1 MKDENQVFVSY
12 GHVEEEMCKDI
23 CAYLSGNG
31 FKPWVDT
38 SKLQHGMLWRDEIR
52 KGIEDSGQ
60 VVALLSAY
68 STRDR
73 GVCLDEI
80 SIAVGV
86 TGGNIHTILLQEENI
101 INVPPTIGFEQ
112 WFDMSDWK
120 KKKAEGDQ
128 AYNEWFKAKM
138 DDVIRRL
145 RDPEHVEK
153 YGQITELRKKLNVQ
167 YAVGRQQKLLN
178 EHYTGRKWLGKK
190 IDAWLED
197 PNAPRRCL
205 VTGAPGVGKSAFAVH
220 YAHYNPKTA
229 AALFFS
235 ADMPNYNDPCVVI
248 QTLAYLLA
256 CRLSAYRRSLL
267 WELDR
272 EDRAALAKLTE
283 SELFDKLITKP
294 LNQSISGNHPPMC
307 IILDGLE
314 ECGDPQKNTLA
325 KTIAR
330 YADSLPWW
338 LHILI
343 VARDVPA
350 VKNYTKNALRI
361 EMRGEDKNN
370 LEDIRAYY
378 REALEE
384 KFGSDPAWPETLE
397 QITARSEGIFLYAKM
412 LTSLLLDKGTLDVGG
427 DYPEGLSEVFTLWF
441 DWFFP
446 DGEDYA
452 RRWRL
457 PIGCVLGSPEP
468 IPAQTLRRVFD
479 WSENELADF
488 EARLSIL
495 LRKGKNVF
503 GDETLVFD
511 HDFVKEWLSSG
522 AGENFYFSS
531 PEDGRK
537 KMANALYAVF
547 EEDAEE
553 LTYWEA
559 VNLLDLPLTKKQRG
573 KAVESLELD
582 ARVISA
588 GECCMACSEYRYGE
602 KIYEKGL
609 STAKERCKSCESKET
624 KLSLAYYLETISD
637 IYLNKGK
644 ITQAKK
650 LGEKALAIVEKITVE
665 EESDENLKNLSN
677 LYSQMGDILKEQ
689 GKLNDALN
697 RYQKALA
704 IDKEQEKKNSTLQTM
719 EAMARDYRNVGSIF
733 EEYGNNQQAWELYCH
748 SLEIYRKL
756 VDKSKRFQSYEE
768 VAKCYSCTARVLN
781 AQNKDEAALVLHEIG
796 MRIQE
801 KVAQE
806 LSTPEAWET
815 LIVSY
820 GFIIS
825 TLNNIG
831 RYDKSLEL
839 AYKALAICKEQI
851 KECDTP
857 KLRMDEASCYQNIG
871 DAKRLQGNLNE
882 ALEMYQNALE
892 INKKIA
898 MENETWHLQE
908 MMWLNHMSLGMIFEE
923 NCKIDSA
930 IEQYK
935 EAFSN
940 SEEMLIQIDTPMS
953 RKYYTLAMS
962 AIAECSEKK
971 ADIDGFVEIMKK
983 TIDVAER
990 MAREKGQ
997 KDEQKKIKEIRCR
1010 FEKYENIIKNQK
1022 DKQSVI
1028 DMINKFANSINTDFM

>member
-23 CAYLSGNG
+23 CAYLSENG

-178 EHYTGRKWLGKK
+178 EHYTGRKWLGEK

-256 CRLSAYRRSLL
+256 CRLSAYRKSLL

-283 SELFDKLITKP
+283 KELFDKLITKP
-294 LNQSISGNHPPMC
+294 LSQAINGNHPAMC

-325 KTIAR
+325 KTIAK

-338 LHILI
+338 LHVLI

-361 EMRGEDKNN
+361 ELCGEDKNN

-378 REALEE
+378 TEALEE
-384 KFGSDPAWPETLE
+384 KFGNDPAWPETLE
-397 QITARSEGIFLYAKM
+397 QITARSQGIFLYAKM

-511 HDFVKEWLSSG
+511 HDFVKEWLISG

-559 VNLLDLPLTKKQRG
+559 VNLLDLPLTKKQQKKMGEEVDYLLQIEKAANYCDSWG
-573 KAVESLELD
+573 KETAAKE
-582 ARVISA
+582 
-588 GECCMACSEYRYGE
+588 
-602 KIYEKGL
+602 IYEKGIETAQSSHKNKNWEKSFFIHL
-609 STAKERCKSCESKET
+609 IDLNVRMGYSTKINTMLKNSISCDEGE
-624 KLSLAYYLETISD
+624 IVP
-637 IYLNKGK
+637 
-644 ITQAKK
+644 
-650 LGEKALAIVEKITVE
+650 GEKASVYNIIMLTRKYLLEGDICKSNGDYEDAFNWYGKGLVNMQDALRVIDSDFAYGHYCLCMERLGSIQEVYEQYEEAARTYITAAMVRLDLWKRDKCSDNTSNLVVGVLGAIRNLSMCQDGDFTQDYIEIFNGIVFQAEKSIKDRGTPQDKRCLASCLNNQAKIFQKEGDYEKAEAALEKSLFLQKKIVENSCLLEDK
-665 EESDENLKNLSN
+665 
-677 LYSQMGDILKEQ
+677 G
-689 GKLNDALN
+689 
-697 RYQKALA
+697 RYVV
-704 IDKEQEKKNSTLQTM
+704 TLI
-719 EAMARDYRNVGSIF
+719 YLG
-733 EEYGNNQQAWELYCH
+733 
-748 SLEIYRKL
+748 EIYRKRGKEQEEIICIEEAL
-756 VDKSKRFQSYEE
+756 PIYEDIIQKSENSMGNILFEEFLKSISENEEYYNDNSYLEILRKVVEATVKIEKEHGYEE
-768 VAKCYSCTARVLN
+768 YKKYISAMGKRIDKMTM
-781 AQNKDEAALVLHEIG
+781 EI
-796 MRIQE
+796 
-801 KVAQE
+801 
-806 LSTPEAWET
+806 
-815 LIVSY
+815 
-820 GFIIS
+820 
-825 TLNNIG
+825 
-831 RYDKSLEL
+831 
-839 AYKALAICKEQI
+839 
-851 KECDTP
+851 
-857 KLRMDEASCYQNIG
+857 
-871 DAKRLQGNLNE
+871 
-882 ALEMYQNALE
+882 E
-892 INKKIA
+892 I
-898 MENETWHLQE
+898 
-908 MMWLNHMSLGMIFEE
+908 
-923 NCKIDSA
+923 
-930 IEQYK
+930 
-935 EAFSN
+935 
-940 SEEMLIQIDTPMS
+940 
-953 RKYYTLAMS
+953 
-962 AIAECSEKK
+962 
-971 ADIDGFVEIMKK
+971 
-983 TIDVAER
+983 
-990 MAREKGQ
+990 
-997 KDEQKKIKEIRCR
+997 
-1010 FEKYENIIKNQK
+1010 
-1022 DKQSVI
+1022 
-1028 DMINKFANSINTDFM
+1028 

>member
-23 CAYLSGNG
+23 CAYLSENG

-178 EHYTGRKWLGKK
+178 EHYTGRKWLGEK

-235 ADMPNYNDPCVVI
+235 ADMPNYNDPCIVI

-256 CRLSAYRRSLL
+256 CRLSAYRKSLL

-283 SELFDKLITKP
+283 KELFDKLITKP
-294 LNQSISGNHPPMC
+294 LSQAINGNHPAMC

-325 KTIAR
+325 KTIAK

-361 EMRGEDKNN
+361 ELCGEDKNN
-370 LEDIRAYY
+370 LDDVREYY
-378 REALEE
+378 REALED
-384 KFGSDPAWPETLE
+384 KFGNDPAWPETLE
-397 QITARSEGIFLYAKM
+397 QITARSQGIFLYAKM

-511 HDFVKEWLSSG
+511 HDFVKEWLTSG

-537 KMANALYAVF
+537 KMADVLYAVF
-547 EEDAEE
+547 EEDEKRQQEFHDRHIGGFAPAIDTTFWEIVQLPELIKDSERRKSIQTSIWFRHVMVIVANHCGEYGRKELGSKYFTRMLDLSREAFLNSKTYDSVENLVSILFNCGEYEKNHGEYQQAKKYLEESIALAMGSKEWMKKQRINLVVTYNALGDVYYGNEEFKQARTTWKKALKIIEKMPQSSAGELRVAATLYERLGNLQRKQTESKIVILYKIKQAEKFYEKAIEIYKNLEQRIEAPQVRAGFQIYRGLFVNYKNLGELYEENENATDAVQAYQNSLDAAKKAYEDCYSLNGRPESCEDLRMAYKKLAMIKHAEGKFAEAIGMYKECVKLEKWLIENVGTKKEQRNYFVTLLNLGTAYRVVEKTKDAQNVLEQCISMVGKVDVPLDVLATFYANLALVRNKDDNFAEAIEACEKGIPLAEE
-553 LTYWEA
+553 LFKQKNAKAEDMLK
-559 VNLLDLPLTKKQRG
+559 LLLHIKNRSSK
-573 KAVESLELD
+573 
-582 ARVISA
+582 
-588 GECCMACSEYRYGE
+588 
-602 KIYEKGL
+602 
-609 STAKERCKSCESKET
+609 KER
-624 KLSLAYYLETISD
+624 
-637 IYLNKGK
+637 
-644 ITQAKK
+644 
-650 LGEKALAIVEKITVE
+650 VE
-665 EESDENLKNLSN
+665 
-677 LYSQMGDILKEQ
+677 
-689 GKLNDALN
+689 
-697 RYQKALA
+697 
-704 IDKEQEKKNSTLQTM
+704 
-719 EAMARDYRNVGSIF
+719 
-733 EEYGNNQQAWELYCH
+733 
-748 SLEIYRKL
+748 
-756 VDKSKRFQSYEE
+756 
-768 VAKCYSCTARVLN
+768 
-781 AQNKDEAALVLHEIG
+781 
-796 MRIQE
+796 
-801 KVAQE
+801 
-806 LSTPEAWET
+806 
-815 LIVSY
+815 
-820 GFIIS
+820 
-825 TLNNIG
+825 
-831 RYDKSLEL
+831 
-839 AYKALAICKEQI
+839 
-851 KECDTP
+851 
-857 KLRMDEASCYQNIG
+857 
-871 DAKRLQGNLNE
+871 
-882 ALEMYQNALE
+882 
-892 INKKIA
+892 
-898 MENETWHLQE
+898 
-908 MMWLNHMSLGMIFEE
+908 
-923 NCKIDSA
+923 
-930 IEQYK
+930 
-935 EAFSN
+935 
-940 SEEMLIQIDTPMS
+940 
-953 RKYYTLAMS
+953 
-962 AIAECSEKK
+962 
-971 ADIDGFVEIMKK
+971 
-983 TIDVAER
+983 
-990 MAREKGQ
+990 
-997 KDEQKKIKEIRCR
+997 
-1010 FEKYENIIKNQK
+1010 
-1022 DKQSVI
+1022 
-1028 DMINKFANSINTDFM
+1028 

>member
-1 MKDENQVFVSY
+1 MKDQNRVFVSY
-12 GHVEEEMCKDI
+12 GHVEEEICKKI
-23 CAYLSGNG
+23 CAYLENEG

-178 EHYTGRKWLGKK
+178 EHYTGRKWLGEK

-256 CRLSAYRRSLL
+256 CRLSAYRKSLL
-267 WELDR
+267 WELNQ
-272 EDRAALAKLTE
+272 EDRTTLAKLTE
-283 SELFDKLITKP
+283 RELFDKLITRP
-294 LNQSISGNHPPMC
+294 LSQAINGNHPAMC

-384 KFGSDPAWPETLE
+384 KFGNDPAWQETLE
-397 QITARSEGIFLYAKM
+397 QITVRSQGIFLYAKM
-412 LTSLLLDKGTLDVGG
+412 LTNLLLDKGTLDVGG

-495 LRKGKNVF
+495 LRKDKNVF

-573 KAVESLELD
+573 KAVESLEL
-582 ARVISA
+582 AIRVISA
-588 GECCMACSEYRYGE
+588 GKYCEKFRKYQCGE
-602 KIYEKGL
+602 KIYENGL
-609 STAKERCKSCESKET
+609 RTAKARCKSCESEENGIVVLFF
-624 KLSLAYYLETISD
+624 LSGLSSVL
-637 IYLNKGK
+637 LNKGK
-644 ITQAKK
+644 IAKTKQVSKEALTLAKK
-650 LGEKALAIVEKITVE
+650 IAEKNA
-665 EESDENLKNLSN
+665 SDVNLRNISAMA
-677 LYSQMGDILKEQ
+677 SQQGDILKED
-689 GKLNDALN
+689 GKLGDALKL
-697 RYQKALA
+697 YKEALD
-704 IDKEQEKKNSTLQTM
+704 IDKKLEQKLSTPQMRDNL
-719 EAMARDYRNVGSIF
+719 ARDYRNIGNILEERGSDDEAWEYYNQSLSIYLKLAVKFNTPQLQGELAKAYHYVGSILNAKKKNDTALIF
-733 EEYGNNQQAWELYCH
+733 HKSGM
-748 SLEIYRKL
+748 KL
-756 VDKSKRFQSYEE
+756 QEE
-768 VAKCYSCTARVLN
+768 VTEKLKTPDEWENLLTSYGLMSATLNSIGKTDESIELQNKSIEILRRQIEAYSTPKIQMALAACYQTMGTSLLLEKKLDEALKMYETARTINEKAAEEINTVHLQEVLCN
-781 AQNKDEAALVLHEIG
+781 NYTYIGSILQKKHRLDDALKMYKKALSISEEMV
-796 MRIQE
+796 MR
-801 KVAQE
+801 
-806 LSTPEAWET
+806 LSTPSANENYFIIVS
-815 LIVSY
+815 LIV
-820 GFIIS
+820 
-825 TLNNIG
+825 
-831 RYDKSLEL
+831 
-839 AYKALAICKEQI
+839 KALKEKGNTWEAINV
-851 KECDTP
+851 
-857 KLRMDEASCYQNIG
+857 L
-871 DAKRLQGNLNE
+871 KRLTELGEKE
-882 ALEMYQNALE
+882 ALKSGSKEDRKIMKEARSEFEKWERILKEN
-892 INKKIA
+892 NKK
-898 MENETWHLQE
+898 
-908 MMWLNHMSLGMIFEE
+908 
-923 NCKIDSA
+923 
-930 IEQYK
+930 
-935 EAFSN
+935 
-940 SEEMLIQIDTPMS
+940 
-953 RKYYTLAMS
+953 R
-962 AIAECSEKK
+962 
-971 ADIDGFVEIMKK
+971 
-983 TIDVAER
+983 
-990 MAREKGQ
+990 
-997 KDEQKKIKEIRCR
+997 
-1010 FEKYENIIKNQK
+1010 
-1022 DKQSVI
+1022 
-1028 DMINKFANSINTDFM
+1028 

>member
-178 EHYTGRKWLGKK
+178 EHYTGRKWLGEK

-256 CRLSAYRRSLL
+256 CRLSAYRKSLL
-267 WELDR
+267 WELNQ
-272 EDRAALAKLTE
+272 EDRTTLAKLTE
-283 SELFDKLITKP
+283 KELFDKLITRP
-294 LNQSISGNHPPMC
+294 LSQAINGNHPAMC

-361 EMRGEDKNN
+361 EMRGEDQDN

-384 KFGSDPAWPETLE
+384 KFGNDPAWQETLE
-397 QITARSEGIFLYAKM
+397 QITARSQGIFLYAKM

-457 PIGCVLGSPEP
+457 PIGCVLGSPDP

-537 KMANALYAVF
+537 KMAHALYAVF

-573 KAVESLELD
+573 KAVESLEL
-582 ARVISA
+582 SETNSNA
-588 GECCMACSEYRYGE
+588 GNYCLTW
-602 KIYEKGL
+602 GL
-609 STAKERCKSCESKET
+609 VNIADGIIRS
-624 KLSLAYYLETISD
+624 
-637 IYLNKGK
+637 
-644 ITQAKK
+644 
-650 LGEKALAIVEKITVE
+650 
-665 EESDENLKNLSN
+665 
-677 LYSQMGDILKEQ
+677 
-689 GKLNDALN
+689 
-697 RYQKALA
+697 
-704 IDKEQEKKNSTLQTM
+704 
-719 EAMARDYRNVGSIF
+719 
-733 EEYGNNQQAWELYCH
+733 
-748 SLEIYRKL
+748 
-756 VDKSKRFQSYEE
+756 
-768 VAKCYSCTARVLN
+768 
-781 AQNKDEAALVLHEIG
+781 
-796 MRIQE
+796 
-801 KVAQE
+801 
-806 LSTPEAWET
+806 
-815 LIVSY
+815 
-820 GFIIS
+820 FI
-825 TLNNIG
+825 
-831 RYDKSLEL
+831 
-839 AYKALAICKEQI
+839 
-851 KECDTP
+851 
-857 KLRMDEASCYQNIG
+857 
-871 DAKRLQGNLNE
+871 
-882 ALEMYQNALE
+882 
-892 INKKIA
+892 
-898 MENETWHLQE
+898 
-908 MMWLNHMSLGMIFEE
+908 
-923 NCKIDSA
+923 
-930 IEQYK
+930 
-935 EAFSN
+935 
-940 SEEMLIQIDTPMS
+940 
-953 RKYYTLAMS
+953 
-962 AIAECSEKK
+962 
-971 ADIDGFVEIMKK
+971 
-983 TIDVAER
+983 
-990 MAREKGQ
+990 
-997 KDEQKKIKEIRCR
+997 
-1010 FEKYENIIKNQK
+1010 
-1022 DKQSVI
+1022 
-1028 DMINKFANSINTDFM
+1028 

>member
-178 EHYTGRKWLGKK
+178 EHYTGRKWLGEK

-197 PNAPRRCL
+197 QNAPRRCL

-256 CRLSAYRRSLL
+256 CRLSAYRKSLL
-267 WELDR
+267 WELNQ
-272 EDRAALAKLTE
+272 EDRTTLAKLTE
-283 SELFDKLITKP
+283 RELFDKLITRP
-294 LNQSISGNHPPMC
+294 LSQAINGDHPAMC

-384 KFGSDPAWPETLE
+384 KFGNDPAWQETLE
-397 QITARSEGIFLYAKM
+397 QITARSQGIFLYAKM

-457 PIGCVLGSPEP
+457 PIGCVLGSPDP

-537 KMANALYAVF
+537 KMAHALYAVF
-547 EEDAEE
+547 EEDEKRQQEFHDRYVGGFAPAIDTTFWEAAQLPELIKDTERRKNIQTSIWFRDVMVAVAKSCGQYGRKELGSEYFTRILDLSREAFLNRKSYDSVRDLIHILSEYGEYEKNHSEYQQAKKYLDESIVLATSSKEWMKKQRINLVVIYNALGDVYYGNGKFKLAGTTWKKALKTIEKMPKRGASELRVAATLYKRLGNLQTKQAESKITILYKIKQAKKFYEKAIEIYKNLEQRIEAPEARAGFQIYRGLFINYRNLGELYEKNGNITDATQAYQNSLDAAQKAYENPYSVNGRPESCGDLRMAYEKLAMIKHTEGKFADAIELYRECVKLEKWLMENAEKKEQRNYFVTLLNLGTAYRVIEKTKDAQNVLEQCISMVGKVDVPLDVLANFYGNLALVRNKNGNFSEAIEACEKGMPLAEE
-553 LTYWEA
+553 LFRQENTRAEDMLKI
-559 VNLLDLPLTKKQRG
+559 LLYVKNRSSKMER
-573 KAVESLELD
+573 VE
-582 ARVISA
+582 
-588 GECCMACSEYRYGE
+588 
-602 KIYEKGL
+602 
-609 STAKERCKSCESKET
+609 
-624 KLSLAYYLETISD
+624 
-637 IYLNKGK
+637 
-644 ITQAKK
+644 
-650 LGEKALAIVEKITVE
+650 
-665 EESDENLKNLSN
+665 
-677 LYSQMGDILKEQ
+677 
-689 GKLNDALN
+689 
-697 RYQKALA
+697 
-704 IDKEQEKKNSTLQTM
+704 
-719 EAMARDYRNVGSIF
+719 
-733 EEYGNNQQAWELYCH
+733 
-748 SLEIYRKL
+748 
-756 VDKSKRFQSYEE
+756 
-768 VAKCYSCTARVLN
+768 
-781 AQNKDEAALVLHEIG
+781 
-796 MRIQE
+796 
-801 KVAQE
+801 
-806 LSTPEAWET
+806 
-815 LIVSY
+815 
-820 GFIIS
+820 
-825 TLNNIG
+825 
-831 RYDKSLEL
+831 
-839 AYKALAICKEQI
+839 
-851 KECDTP
+851 
-857 KLRMDEASCYQNIG
+857 
-871 DAKRLQGNLNE
+871 
-882 ALEMYQNALE
+882 
-892 INKKIA
+892 
-898 MENETWHLQE
+898 
-908 MMWLNHMSLGMIFEE
+908 
-923 NCKIDSA
+923 
-930 IEQYK
+930 
-935 EAFSN
+935 
-940 SEEMLIQIDTPMS
+940 
-953 RKYYTLAMS
+953 
-962 AIAECSEKK
+962 
-971 ADIDGFVEIMKK
+971 
-983 TIDVAER
+983 
-990 MAREKGQ
+990 
-997 KDEQKKIKEIRCR
+997 
-1010 FEKYENIIKNQK
+1010 
-1022 DKQSVI
+1022 
-1028 DMINKFANSINTDFM
+1028 